1 MKITTIILIFFTFIS
16 NAQQN
21 SEKAKEFL
29 ETLNSDKIISENYNK
44 FKNRILESTTLV
56 FNDYNLDITNN
67 DNLKEFTD
75 FINRNI
81 EFFKQDAKDRT
92 LLIYSNYD
100 IERLEKF
107 IHLTKTEPDFKTV
120 LRETNYAK
128 IFDNIIKEHS
138 VYIAEDIPLIV
149 KNIKANS
156 EPLRLRL
163 IIDNDTIPNMDEIDL
178 TLELV
183 TENENYK
190 KLEILNK
197 QTTEIEIPKDLKYE
211 EMKYVILT
219 YNNEEHNFF
228 ENHYE
233 NLPKELR
240 AVMSEE
246 VKEMHNPLSK
256 YCFEELLYWEIIID
270 NDPNNNPDFEL
281 IKNPQDP
288 KKEVKSLISLK
299 TRNKSII
306 RIK

>member
-1 MKITTIILIFFTFIS
+1 MRITTIIVIFFTFIV
-16 NAQQN
+16 NAQQKP
-21 SEKAKEFL
+21 EKAKEFL
-29 ETLNSDKIISENYNK
+29 DVLNSDKIISEYYNK
-44 FKNRILESTTLV
+44 FQSKILESTTLV

-67 DNLKEFTD
+67 ENLKEYTG
-75 FINRNI
+75 FINRSI

-100 IERLEKF
+100 VERLEKF

-128 IFDNIIKEHS
+128 ILDNIIREHS
-138 VYIAEDIPLIV
+138 EYIAEDIPLIV

-163 IIDNDTIPNMDEIDL
+163 IIDNDTIPNINDVDL

-183 TENENYK
+183 TENEKYK

-197 QTTEIEIPKDLKYE
+197 QTTEIEIPKDLNYGD
-211 EMKYVILT
+211 MKYVILT
-219 YNNEEHNFF
+219 YNNKEHNFF
-228 ENHYE
+228 ENHFE

-256 YCFEELLYWEIIID
+256 YCFEKLLYWEIIID
-270 NDPNNNPDFEL
+270 NNPKNNPDFEL
-281 IKNPQDP
+281 IKNPQNP
-288 KKEVKSLISLK
+288 NEKIKTLISFK
-299 TRNKSII
+299 TRNKTII
-306 RIK
+306 SLK